1 MDARMEA
8 AIEKAFEAL
17 GIIPTP
23 ADEIP
28 KNKNRL
34 RYQGLPGE
42 IAEQTGRHVTVALGI
57 YGSREM
63 AYGAIDRAFK
73 LFAEEGEPVTEMT
86 NVSKVFPIRIASFL
100 TRNGI
105 HTILELTCFDRE
117 TLCSI
122 EGGNCFKTVDAISDQ
137 LEKYGFELRRQ

>member
-1 MDARMEA
+1 MDARTEA
-8 AIEKAFEAL
+8 AIAMAFKEM
-17 GIIPTP
+17 GITPTS

-28 KNKNRL
+28 KNKSRL

-42 IAEQTGRHVTVALGI
+42 IAEQTGRHVTIALGI
-57 YGSREM
+57 YGSKEM
-63 AYGAIDRAFK
+63 AYGAVDRAFK

-86 NVSKVFPIRIASFL
+86 SVSKVFPIRIASFL
-100 TRNGI
+100 IRNGI

-117 TLCSI
+117 TLISI

-137 LEKYGFELRRQ
+137 LEKYGFELRRD